1 MAFRAAGFYPAPMR
15 PGDHDPLLQASLTEH
30 DDALGFR
37 SPWDPSTLGWLA
49 LLVGPF
55 GAGLLMW
62 RNQPRL
68 GLRGGAHLALV
79 MTVVGTAVLAAGIFL
94 VPDVPKA
101 RPATTATVPATT
113 AEPTPAGEPA
123 SATAATTTPPSGEIP
138 LDAIGLSAPAAK
150 PKNAAEERRDTRRV
164 IRFVGNAVALPL
176 AWWLL
181 AAQRRR
187 FRIAEQCHAPT
198 GKLLLP
204 GLLAFGVNFAVSFVL
219 AAAFVALKRA

>member
-1 MAFRAAGFYPAPMR
+1 MREETGTLAGEGSHGLGGRVWAPLITLWIVWGTTYLGTAAMVQSMP
-15 PGDHDPLLQASLTEH
+15 PLL
-30 DDALGFR
+30 
-37 SPWDPSTLGWLA
+37 
-49 LLVGPF
+49 
-55 GAGLLMW
+55 GAGA
-62 RNQPRL
+62 RY
-68 GLRGGAHLALV
+68 
-79 MTVVGTAVLAAGIFL
+79 VVGAAVLAAGIFL
-94 VPDVPKA
+94 VPDLPKA
-101 RPATTATVPATT
+101 SAAKSATASAPANA
-113 AEPTPAGEPA
+113 PTPAGEPA
-123 SATAATTTPPSGEIP
+123 TAPTATSTPPPGEIP

-204 GLLAFGVNFAVSFVL
+204 GLLAFGVNFAISFAL
-219 AAAFVALKRA
+219 AFALTALKRA

>member
-1 MAFRAAGFYPAPMR
+1 ML
-15 PGDHDPLLQASLTEH
+15 HASLTEH
-30 DDALGFR
+30 DDAAGFR

-79 MTVVGTAVLAAGIFL
+79 MTVVGAAVLAAGIFL
-94 VPDVPKA
+94 VPDLPKTGA
-101 RPATTATVPATT
+101 AKPATASAPAN
-113 AEPTPAGEPA
+113 APTPADEPA
-123 SATAATTTPPSGEIP
+123 TAPTATNTPPPGEIP

-187 FRIAEQCHAPT
+187 FRIAEQCKAPT

-204 GLLAFGVNFAVSFVL
+204 GLLAFGVNFAISFAL
-219 AAAFVALKRA
+219 AFALTALKRA

>member
-1 MAFRAAGFYPAPMR
+1 MR

-30 DDALGFR
+30 DDAEGFR
-37 SPWDPSTLGWLA
+37 APWDPSTLGWLA

-79 MTVVGTAVLAAGIFL
+79 MTAVGAAVLAAGIFL

-101 RPATTATVPATT
+101 RPATTAA
-113 AEPTPAGEPA
+113 PTPAGEPA
-123 SATAATTTPPSGEIP
+123 PATTPPPSGEIP

-187 FRIAEQCHAPT
+187 FRIAQQCHAPT

>member
-1 MAFRAAGFYPAPMR
+1 MR

-30 DDALGFR
+30 DDAVGFR

-79 MTVVGTAVLAAGIFL
+79 MTVVGAAVLAAGIFF

-101 RPATTATVPATT
+101 SAAKPATAAAMTAPQA
-113 AEPTPAGEPA
+113 PAGEPA
-123 SATAATTTPPSGEIP
+123 TAPTATNTTPTDEIP

-187 FRIAEQCHAPT
+187 FRIAEQSKAPT

-204 GLLAFGVNFAVSFVL
+204 GLQAFGVNFAISFVL
-219 AAAFVALKRA
+219 AAAFTALKHA

>member
-1 MAFRAAGFYPAPMR
+1 MR
-15 PGDHDPLLQASLTEH
+15 PAEHDPLLHASLTEH
-30 DDALGFR
+30 DDAQGFR
-37 SPWDPSTLGWLA
+37 APWDPSTLGWLA

-55 GAGLLMW
+55 GAGMLMW

-79 MTVVGTAVLAAGIFL
+79 MTLVGGLVFAAGIFF
-94 VPDVPKA
+94 VPDLPKA
-101 RPATTATVPATT
+101 GAAKPAAATATAAPR
-113 AEPTPAGEPA
+113 TPAGEA
-123 SATAATTTPPSGEIP
+123 ATAPSAAPTGEIP
-138 LDAIGLSAPAAK
+138 ADAIGLSAPATK
-150 PKNAAEERRDTRRV
+150 PKDAAEERRDTRRL

-187 FRIAEQCHAPT
+187 YRIAEQCQAPT

-204 GLLAFGVNFAVSFVL
+204 GLLAFGFNFAVSLGL

>member
-1 MAFRAAGFYPAPMR
+1 MR
-15 PGDHDPLLQASLTEH
+15 PADHDPLLHASLTEQ
-30 DDALGFR
+30 DDAQGFR
-37 SPWDPSTLGWLA
+37 TPWDPSTLGWLA

-79 MTVVGTAVLAAGIFL
+79 MTVVGAAVLAAGIFF

-101 RPATTATVPATT
+101 SAARPAT
-113 AEPTPAGEPA
+113 A
-123 SATAATTTPPSGEIP
+123 SATAASQTPAGEQASATNATNTPPPDEIP
-138 LDAIGLSAPAAK
+138 PDAIGLSAPIAK
-150 PKNAAEERRDTRRV
+150 PKNATEERRDTRRI

-187 FRIAEQCHAPT
+187 YRIAEQCKAPT

-204 GLLAFGVNFAVSFVL
+204 GLLAFGFNLAVSFGL
-219 AAAFVALKRA
+219 AAAFVALKRT